1 MNITFLPVERWVQTP
16 KGEGLWLAI
25 IDYGPSQ
32 NPVYLVELN
41 DIGDHI
47 CVDMSE
53 IRGTENLT
61 YGLERPSKPRRKM
74 EDDPK

>member
-1 MNITFLPVERWVQTP
+1 MIVFLPVERWVITP

-25 IDYGPSQ
+25 IDYGKSD

-41 DIGDHI
+41 NGQHI

-61 YGLERPSKPRRKM
+61 YGLERPADPPRTM
-74 EDDPK
+74 